1 MSDGLDQVRER
12 IIEATD
18 ESLPSFQR
26 VERLHAVRSDMMAAM
41 EEVDEAIEVAEAQRY
56 ADHLPIEMAVMALRE
71 RATTTERL
79 LAEGLLLSEE
89 VAGAGILD
97 HAELDRLAEEGLLE
111 PLAQGLVDTGR
122 VNLSGEWVSPEDP
135 APEPDPA
142 AA

>member
-1 MSDGLDQVRER
+1 MSDGLDQIRER
-12 IIEATD
+12 ITEATD

-26 VERLHAVRSDMMAAM
+26 VDRLRAVRSDMLAAM

-71 RATTTERL
+71 RATTNARL
-79 LAEGLLLSEE
+79 LAEGVLMEDE
-89 VAGAGILD
+89 VAGIPD

-122 VNLSGEWVSPEDP
+122 VNLAGEWVSPEDP
-135 APEPDPA
+135 APVPDPA